1 MRTIDLHTHSNA
13 SDGTLSPSRLIRQAF
28 DAGLCAVALTDH
40 DTADGLLEAEAAA
53 GDILSQGENVDFQ
66 FIPGIELSVSYE
78 NYELHLVGL
87 HLDIHSDGFSQ
98 TLKKLQDN
106 RDKRNEKMIACMQA
120 AGMDITM
127 ETLRADQGGGVLTRA
142 NFASYMLHKG
152 YIKTIQEGFD
162 KYLDRDKP
170 FFIPREYLSPQEAIH
185 LIHQAKGLA
194 VLAHPLVYGM
204 DISTLEKAV
213 FHLAGLGLDGLEAY
227 YSMNRGHD
235 TVHMKTLA
243 KKYRLVLSGGSDFHG
258 DNKPHIKIGR
268 GRGNLYVPAQILEQ
282 QKAYLSEKTASG
294 L

>member
-1 MRTIDLHTHSNA
+1 MEIKKKSGKSAGTAEWKSGSFTVEA
-13 SDGTLSPSRLIRQAF
+13 SLLLPFLIFIIFAF
-28 DAGLCAVALTDH
+28 F
-40 DTADGLLEAEAAA
+40 
-53 GDILSQGENVDFQ
+53 ILSLYLHDRSVLASCAA
-66 FIPGIELSVSYE
+66 ELAGKGALRKYE
-78 NYELHLVGL
+78 TEEHLEGWL
-87 HLDIHSDGFSQ
+87 AG
-98 TLKKLQDN
+98 
-106 RDKRNEKMIACMQA
+106 QA
-120 AGMDITM
+120 
-127 ETLRADQGGGVLTRA
+127 R
-142 NFASYMLHKG
+142 
-152 YIKTIQEGFD
+152 
-162 KYLDRDKP
+162 
-170 FFIPREYLSPQEAIH
+170 
-185 LIHQAKGLA
+185 GLA

>member
-1 MRTIDLHTHSNA
+1 M
-13 SDGTLSPSRLIRQAF
+13 PIRA
-28 DAGLCAVALTDH
+28 AVSLP
-40 DTADGLLEAEAAA
+40 GQ
-53 GDILSQGENVDFQ
+53 ILPATC
-66 FIPGIELSVSYE
+66 FIKV
-78 NYELHLVGL
+78 
-87 HLDIHSDGFSQ
+87 
-98 TLKKLQDN
+98 
-106 RDKRNEKMIACMQA
+106 
-120 AGMDITM
+120 
-127 ETLRADQGGGVLTRA
+127 
-142 NFASYMLHKG
+142 

-185 LIHQAKGLA
+185 LIHQARGLA

-282 QKAYLSEKTASG
+282 QKAYLSEKNSVRSVKRKPRRITQKRRFSGRPASAASRTLRNRLFLLG
-294 L
+294 QNTF